1 MPWIPCRAPSACAG
15 NGAVLACARM
25 VETGRAHRPASRPI
39 VSRHWRRQASPSAG
53 RHHLWSAARYFC
65 ETCPAGRFKQQAAQ
79 KASCVDC
86 AFPSTNFGGG
96 EVCDACVSGYV
107 NTVDNGTAVCRECPR
122 GFLCHEGSTRRN
134 VTLRRGFWRSNYDLE
149 ATKCRKRNCDG
160 GIGKGDAL
168 CRDGSTGPAC
178 DVCIKGRAPSRRG
191 TCKVCDDANA
201 AVVCITLVV
210 VVTIDWPSS
219 CAGF

>member
-1 MPWIPCRAPSACAG
+1 M
-15 NGAVLACARM
+15 GAFAFTAAVARFS
-25 VETGRAHRPASRPI
+25 V
-39 VSRHWRRQASPSAG
+39 RR
-53 RHHLWSAARYFC
+53 
-65 ETCPAGRFKQQAAQ
+65 EPAGRFKQQAAQ

-134 VTLRRGFWRSNYDLE
+134 VTLRRGFWRSKYELE
-149 ATKCRKRNCDG
+149 ATKCRTRNCDG

-178 DVCIKGRAPSRRG
+178 DVCIKGRAPSRKG
-191 TCKVCDDANA
+191 TCKVCDDVKREREVLKDLMKHQKRTLGRRLSSLGSRLGLKVPEEDVDVEGPASPLA
-201 AVVCITLVV
+201 AGR
-210 VVTIDWPSS
+210 
-219 CAGF
+219 A